1 MRHLSCPPII
11 LRNRIRRLKKNKTK
25 HETNKMK
32 ERKDERPAS
41 QRIRWP
47 GTRGLGCHVRPTPDL
62 LHRRHPA
69 TATGARG
76 EARPSST
83 FSLLCF
89 FPRILLQRCL
99 QNPNCTLSASLNLPW
114 VFHLERTLLYM
125 YNFCFKVF
133 FLNKTYICCLFTYLR
148 DCVVGFS
155 PWREFT
161 VSKGA
166 GWSQSAV

>member
-1 MRHLSCPPII
+1 M
-11 LRNRIRRLKKNKTK
+11 
-25 HETNKMK
+25 
-32 ERKDERPAS
+32 RPAS

-133 FLNKTYICCLFTYLR
+133 FKQNIYMLFIYLFKRLSGRFLRLERICCFKGR
-148 DCVVGFS
+148 RVEPISCVKK
-155 PWREFT
+155 PNNKNL
-161 VSKGA
+161 VSNL
-166 GWSQSAV
+166 S